1 MTTKI
6 IKLCTNFVQRL
17 WGQEDIN
24 SPTTIFDNCGLIPD
38 GSTVKIPSKTWSSA
52 NAFFETFKP
61 PLMTDYEIKIVDDPD
76 ALICFN
82 TSVALVASS
91 LLISLAILL

>member
-1 MTTKI
+1 
-6 IKLCTNFVQRL
+6 
-17 WGQEDIN
+17 
-24 SPTTIFDNCGLIPD
+24 
-38 GSTVKIPSKTWSSA
+38 
-52 NAFFETFKP
+52 
-61 PLMTDYEIKIVDDPD
+61 MTDYEIKIVDDPD